1 MVASTKMELEHHEQ
15 AVKKVGKPS
24 KATQNYTNYLHKVIK
39 SENYEDLLISIA
51 PCLVGYFELG
61 QYISSL
67 DVSQD
72 NRYAQWI
79 ELYQNDDYR
88 NSTDQCIAL
97 VNELVDY
104 DFERL
109 NQIFLD
115 NIEL

>member
-1 MVASTKMELEHHEQ
+1 
-15 AVKKVGKPS
+15 
-24 KATQNYTNYLHKVIK
+24 
-39 SENYEDLLISIA
+39 
-51 PCLVGYFELG
+51 LVGYFEFG

-67 DVSQD
+67 DVSQ
-72 NRYAQWI
+72 NNHYVQWI

-115 NIEL
+115 NIELEIAFFDQVVDFNPLPSVLTIAGLA